1 MLSLCVCEVWYVTKL
16 YVKFVCVRLLY
27 VRDGVWQAEGGRRR
41 EAGGGSGPGYRIK
54 NKNPTQSCGE
64 QSNSAR
70 HPQKM
75 EVHSSKMIHV
85 CRTSSKFEVCKIKNE
100 AILQDIL
107 QK

>member
-1 MLSLCVCEVWYVTKL
+1 
-16 YVKFVCVRLLY
+16 